1 MFLFRQSR
9 LTFGEE
15 VLVTKQI
22 SSWVLMTVFLLC
34 LFGAALATQDNS
46 CLAYPSCS
54 VYSQWN
60 PQCIPA
66 LPPGVF
72 NCSGFDWTESCSIKT
87 YKCPRPPCP
96 NCCTNSGTCGSPI
109 NLSSGNTFINQSDLN
124 ISGLG
129 GGLSVSRTWN
139 SLSSGVA
146 GLFGAGW
153 RSTYEESVS
162 LGSDGFMKYSRG
174 DGTIW
179 SFGFSGQSPLVYLVM
194 TPASADA
201 SLSFDG
207 TTWTLT
213 FKNGEKRTFSGATG
227 SLLSISDRNGN
238 TTQVSYDA
246 SNRLITVTDPASRH
260 LYFGYNGTGSLV
272 AGITSDVGV
281 STSYSYDT
289 QGRLAQVTKPD
300 LTTLS
305 FQYDSNSRITTV
317 MDMQGKVLE
326 SHTYD
331 LLGRGLT
338 SSRALGV
345 DALTVSY
352 P

>member
-1 MFLFRQSR
+1 
-9 LTFGEE
+9 
-15 VLVTKQI
+15 
-22 SSWVLMTVFLLC
+22 
-34 LFGAALATQDNS
+34 
-46 CLAYPSCS
+46 
-54 VYSQWN
+54 
-60 PQCIPA
+60 
-66 LPPGVF
+66 
-72 NCSGFDWTESCSIKT
+72 
-87 YKCPRPPCP
+87 
-96 NCCTNSGTCGSPI
+96 
-109 NLSSGNTFINQSDLN
+109 
-124 ISGLG
+124 
-129 GGLSVSRTWN
+129 
-139 SLSSGVA
+139 
-146 GLFGAGW
+146 
-153 RSTYEESVS
+153 
-162 LGSDGFMKYSRG
+162 MKYSRA

-179 SFGFSGQSPLVYLVM
+179 TFGFAGQSPLVYLSM
-194 TPASADA
+194 TPANAGA

-213 FKNGEKRTFSGATG
+213 FKNGEKRTFSGSTG
-227 SLLSISDRNGN
+227 NLLSTSDRNGN

-246 SNRLITVTDPASRH
+246 SNRLTTVTDAASRH
-260 LYFGYNGTGSLV
+260 LYFAYNGAGSLV
-272 AGITSDVGV
+272 TGVTSDVGV
-281 STSYSYDT
+281 ATSYGYDN

>member
-1 MFLFRQSR
+1 M
-9 LTFGEE
+9 
-15 VLVTKQI
+15 TKQI
-22 SSWVLMTVFLLC
+22 SSSVVTIIFLLC
-34 LFGAALATQDNS
+34 LFGAALAAQDNS

-60 PQCIPA
+60 PQCIPWP
-66 LPPGVF
+66 LPPGVY
-72 NCSGFDWTESCSIKT
+72 NCSGFDWTESCTIKT
-87 YKCPRPPCP
+87 YKCTPPPCP
-96 NCCTNSGTCGSPI
+96 TCCTNSGTCGQPI
-109 NLSSGNTFINQSDLN
+109 NLSSGNTYITENDLS
-124 ISGLG
+124 IPGLG
-129 GGLSVSRTWN
+129 GGLAVSRTWN

-153 RSTYEESVS
+153 RSTYEESVY
-162 LGSDGFMKYSRG
+162 LGSDLYMKYSRA

-179 SFGFSGQSPLVYLVM
+179 TFGFAGQSPLVYLSM
-194 TPASADA
+194 TPANAGA

-213 FKNGEKRTFSGATG
+213 FKNGEKRTFSGSTG
-227 SLLSISDRNGN
+227 NLLSTSDRNGN

-246 SNRLITVTDPASRH
+246 SNRLTTVTDAASRH
-260 LYFGYNGTGSLV
+260 LYFAYNGAGSLV
-272 AGITSDVGV
+272 TGVTSDVGV
-281 STSYSYDT
+281 ATSYGYDN